1 MKTVEKSGK
10 TIDIAIEA
18 ALAEL
23 GVERE
28 DTNIEILE
36 QGSKGIFG
44 IGAKD
49 AVVRVSME
57 ENPDGAAIDFLKKIF
72 EKFEL
77 DVDIEVE
84 QGEQFTTLNLVGENL
99 GILIGRRGETLDA
112 LQYLTNIT
120 VSRKYQE
127 KHKYI
132 LDAQHY
138 RKKREENLD
147 KLAKKLDG
155 KVKEN
160 GRSLSLEPMSPYER
174 RIIHTVLQ
182 DDPAVRTFSEGEEPY
197 RKVVIT
203 KKR

>member
-77 DVDIEVE
+77 DVDI
-84 QGEQFTTLNLVGENL
+84 G
-99 GILIGRRGETLDA
+99 
-112 LQYLTNIT
+112 
-120 VSRKYQE
+120 
-127 KHKYI
+127 
-132 LDAQHY
+132 
-138 RKKREENLD
+138 
-147 KLAKKLDG
+147 
-155 KVKEN
+155 
-160 GRSLSLEPMSPYER
+160 
-174 RIIHTVLQ
+174 
-182 DDPAVRTFSEGEEPY
+182 FSGFFQN
-197 RKVVIT
+197 KGG
-203 KKR
+203 

>member
-36 QGSKGIFG
+36 QE
-44 IGAKD
+44 AKVFLELEPKMQWC
-49 AVVRVSME
+49 ASSME

-112 LQYLTNIT
+112 LQYLTNLT

-132 LDAQHY
+132 LDAENY
-138 RKKREENLD
+138 RKKREETL
-147 KLAKKLDG
+147 
-155 KVKEN
+155 EN
-160 GRSLSLEPMSPYER
+160 
-174 RIIHTVLQ
+174 
-182 DDPAVRTFSEGEEPY
+182 
-197 RKVVIT
+197 
-203 KKR
+203 